1 MREPW
6 IVNVEEFVESK
17 IPIAKCLYEGACHG
31 TYQEAAIILSA
42 TISAI
47 AASAWPGYNID
58 KKRFV
63 ELCVQYSGLEVE
75 AKKISF
81 PILCQD
87 LRNSKKPNELD
98 ELRQHLPEYFDC
110 ASPTY
115 AFNGFTTGKDFDLFK
130 GIDVFEHDLVSFSSL
145 SPKELRKFSYAAL
158 FYEEIRCGYMHD
170 YKEDSRASSY
180 PVFVPH
186 LKDQEALTCIHYHT
200 GFKGV
205 SQTRSSEIYFPYV
218 WIEQLVTSIATF
230 FGRNPTFPLIKPRSW
245 WIEG

>member
-1 MREPW
+1 MRDSW
-6 IVNVEEFVESK
+6 IVNVKEFVESK
-17 IPIAKCLYEGACHG
+17 IPIAKCLHKGTCHR
-31 TYQEAAIILSA
+31 TYREAAIILSA

-47 AASAWPGYNID
+47 AASAWPGYGLD
-58 KKRFV
+58 KKRFI
-63 ELCVQYSGLEVE
+63 ELCVQYSDSEVE

-81 PILCQD
+81 PLLCQD
-87 LRNSKKPNELD
+87 LRNNGKTHELN

-110 ASPTY
+110 ASPKY

-130 GIDVFEHDLVSFSSL
+130 GIDLFEHDLVSLSSL

-186 LKDQEALTCIHYHT
+186 LKNQEELTCIHYHT
-200 GFKGV
+200 GFTGV
-205 SQTRSSEIYFPYV
+205 SQTRSSKIYFPYV
-218 WIEQLVTSIATF
+218 WIEQLITSIAASF
-230 FGRNPTFPLIKPRSW
+230 EQNSTFPLMKPPSW